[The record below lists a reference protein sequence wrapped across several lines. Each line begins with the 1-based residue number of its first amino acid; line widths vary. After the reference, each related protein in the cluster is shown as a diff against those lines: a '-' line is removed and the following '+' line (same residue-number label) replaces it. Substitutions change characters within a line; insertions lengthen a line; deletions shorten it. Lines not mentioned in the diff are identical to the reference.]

1 MGYKETIN
9 YIKALNA
16 AIETVGKEGYKL
28 IFLALHGS
36 QNYGLATENSDYDWY
51 AAVEPTFHNF
61 VFDEPLASKD
71 IEYEYGIITVKDV
84 RGMFQMI
91 KKASFNFLEI
101 LFTDYYF
108 VNEKYLEEWNSLRM
122 LGSRISR
129 SNPYATI
136 RSYIGVAGNTL
147 QDEMTGKKC
156 AQILTFANQI
166 TSYIDGD
173 DFNDVLMSE
182 KIFNR
187 EFIMKIKTEEY
198 TTGYLNILSQAQFN
212 YLHNYGTNYLR
223 DKNAAKMMDINTR
236 DAIDSILIDICRKK
250 SW

>member
-1 MGYKETIN
+1 MGNKEVKD
-9 YIKALNA
+9 YRYYLDAAIKAVEN
-16 AIETVGKEGYKL
+16 EGYKI
-28 IFLALHGS
+28 IFMALHGS

-51 AAVEPTFHNF
+51 AAVEPTFYNF

-71 IEYEYGIITVKDV
+71 IEYAYGIITVKDV

-108 VNEKYLEEWNSLRM
+108 INEKYREEWNTLRM
-122 LGSRISR
+122 LGRKISK

-147 QDEMTGKKC
+147 QKEMTGKKC

-173 DFNDVLMSE
+173 DFNDVLTSE

-198 TTGYLNILSQAQFN
+198 TTGYLNILAQAQFN

-236 DAIDSILIDICRKK
+236 DAINSILIDICRKK